1 MNTDHAR
8 INTDEDNEPE
18 LLASL
23 FSEDSQEL
31 PSSGL
36 TEKIIGCAYKVS
48 NSLGCG
54 FLEKVYE
61 NALSHE
67 LRKLGFHVT
76 QQQKV
81 DVFYDGVL
89 VGYYEADIV
98 VNGCVIIEVKAV
110 RTLEDAHKAQCLN
123 YLKATG
129 IRLGLLINF
138 GSPRVEVKRVAL

>member
-1 MNTDHAR
+1 MEEDKN
-8 INTDEDNEPE
+8 NLLSVFFEDETADDQTG
-18 LLASL
+18 LG
-23 FSEDSQEL
+23 L
-31 PSSGL
+31 PSSEL
-36 TEKIIGCAYKVS
+36 TEKIIGCAFAVGNK
-48 NSLGCG
+48 LGCG

-67 LRKLGFHVT
+67 LRKVGFRVS

-81 DVFYDGVL
+81 DVLYDGIS
-89 VGYYEADIV
+89 VGFYEADIV
-98 VNGCVIIEVKAV
+98 VDGRIIIEVKAV

-138 GSPRVEVKRVAL
+138 GTTRFEVKRVAL